1 MQDIVY
7 KLVPHLQD
15 SKYWYRKNSD
25 HHKVLFNTR
34 YSIIYLTQII
44 YRCFTAYLWTIAT
57 LYTSY
62 FLPVEEKKRRQEFA
76 AKHGLS
82 DEVKEGILP

>member
-1 MQDIVY
+1 M
-7 KLVPHLQD
+7 L
-15 SKYWYRKNSD
+15 
-25 HHKVLFNTR
+25 
-34 YSIIYLTQII
+34 YSILN
-44 YRCFTAYLWTIAT
+44 YLWTIAT

-82 DEVKEGILP
+82 DEVKEGISYKLLLEGEREREKERER